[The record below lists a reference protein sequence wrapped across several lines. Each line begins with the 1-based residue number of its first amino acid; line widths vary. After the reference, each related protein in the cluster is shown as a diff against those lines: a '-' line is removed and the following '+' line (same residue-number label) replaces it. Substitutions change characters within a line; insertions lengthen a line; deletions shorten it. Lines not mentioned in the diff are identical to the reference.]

1 MERALGLPPGSARDA
16 AIHHA
21 RQAVGRVRC
30 AAEAGRPA
38 LGEAAAHLGRRAEP
52 VRRYAT
58 ATGGERGWSAP
69 IPTAGACYGGD
80 REEPS

>member
-1 MERALGLPPGSARDA
+1 MGPQPPPGSERDA

-21 RQAVGRVRC
+21 RKAAGRVRHV
-30 AAEAGRPA
+30 AEAARPA

-52 VRRYAT
+52 VRRYST
-58 ATGGERGWSAP
+58 ATGGERGWSAR
-69 IPTAGACYGGD
+69 IPTAGACLGGN